1 MGMAR
6 VVLLLAG
13 LGPWTAVRGLLYL
26 IAMLEKLLK
35 GYRYQFSINLHSLY
49 WQTMDDSHLL
59 DMVLSP
65 LGKRRI
71 MRKAYEN
78 ANE

>member
-6 VVLLLAG
+6 VVLLLAD
-13 LGPWTAVRGLLYL
+13 LGPWAAVRGLLYP
-26 IAMLEKLLK
+26 IAMLGKLLK
-35 GYRYQFSINLHSLY
+35 GYRYQFSIFTPFTGKQWMIVN
-49 WQTMDDSHLL
+49 LL